1 MSAPEPDPESPPAG
15 AVLLSGV
22 GEGSSLAEVDS
33 LVLSICC
40 ALSVKED
47 YCEKM
52 PRRRTVLVM
61 TLPEASVVVMTVPPL
76 VLLLLEVPL
85 VEEPAP
91 PIGEVELLEVE
102 FIDPPMAPPVGLAEP
117 PPIVGGRVVVMV
129 EPSPLVVVTTMA
141 APLLPEPPVEVGG
154 RVVVMVEPSPLVVV
168 TTMALSS
175 EPAVVVEMVLSP
187 VATTTVLVPLDVM
200 VAVLPPLMLAYSRS
214 QVSLPTFISP
224 SGCPTNVRRTWCRSR

>member
-47 YCEKM
+47 YCEKKM
-52 PRRRTVLVM
+52 PRTRTVLVM

-76 VLLLLEVPL
+76 VLLLLLLEVPL
-85 VEEPAP
+85 VEPAP

-141 APLLPEPPVEVGG
+141 APLLPEPPVDVGG

-168 TTMALSS
+168 TTMALLSS
-175 EPAVVVEMVLSP
+175 EPEVTVEVVLSP

-200 VAVLPPLMLAYSRS
+200 VAVPPPLMLAYSTS
-214 QVSLPTFISP
+214 
-224 SGCPTNVRRTWCRSR
+224 